1 MKELAKGLFRKD
13 LKNAKVVSEGD
24 KFGIEVEY
32 MSGEKELLSVSF
44 DSPIEAQNQVDALK

>member
-13 LKNAKVVSEGD
+13 LKNAKVVSEGE